1 MGHSAFGI
9 GHWGGSAL
17 VKQRGLG
24 GFPHERL
31 LKGFPGLFA
40 FAERLVEKRLRI

>member
-1 MGHSAFGI
+1 M
-9 GHWGGSAL
+9 

-31 LKGFPGLFA
+31 LKGSANIKQLALA
-40 FAERLVEKRLRI
+40 FAQGKVAEG